1 MIEKRIQ
8 EKYEYTGFGFPLI
21 VHDVKM
27 VKFMDKWVPKINTEK
42 LRSAVVITLLKN
54 PETIK
59 PYHVNFIAYSVVKMF
74 CGV

>member
-8 EKYEYTGFGFPLI
+8 EKYEYTGFGFPLV

-27 VKFMDKWVPKINTEK
+27 VKFMDKWVPKINTDK

-54 PETIK
+54 PETIRSH
-59 PYHVNFIAYSVVKMF
+59 HVNFIAYSVVKMF
-74 CGV
+74 CGI